1 MAHETASM
9 EELIRTVVRRRSE
22 QETGTGLVHKDSQV
36 EELLLDVEVDGS
48 RYLLV
53 RLPKP
58 SGCEVQLSP
67 REQEIVRLVALG
79 QSNKMIA
86 GVLNISSWTVCTHLR
101 RIFSKLGVG
110 SRAAVV
116 ARTQEVGAHH
126 PIASN
131 ASAPR
136 RPNIPSPCAETP
148 PLIIGE
154 ARELRSRSDVRTR
167 PQPAIARTGI

>member
-1 MAHETASM
+1 M
-9 EELIRTVVRRRSE
+9 EPTGSVEQLIRTVIGCRPQNQDRGSPANDD
-22 QETGTGLVHKDSQV
+22 GQV
-36 EELLLDVEVDGS
+36 EEVLLDVEVDGA

-58 SGCEVQLSP
+58 VQRDVQLSP

-79 QSNKMIA
+79 HSNKMIA

-116 ARTQEVGAHH
+116 ARIPEMGNVRAMTKPPEVSG
-126 PIASN
+126 
-131 ASAPR
+131 R
-136 RPNIPSPCAETP
+136 F
-148 PLIIGE
+148 E
-154 ARELRSRSDVRTR
+154 ARESMATAVSSRRFS
-167 PQPAIARTGI
+167 